1 MEKKME
7 GQAYARL
14 VNLFDDGVFT
24 QVNAL
29 TKEGDAPTGVICAYG
44 YVNGNAV
51 YAFSQDKAVNSGAVG
66 LKHAEKIAKLY
77 ALAAKTGTPII
88 GIHDSNGAFVDGTVD
103 ALTAYGEMLAGASP
117 LSGVVPQIAVI
128 AGTCA
133 GSAALLACSAD
144 FIIMTKD
151 AEFFMA
157 PPFSANAGTAEA
169 AAKAGTASL
178 LCEDDAEAIAQARAL
193 INLLP
198 VNNLSGAPMFEYAD
212 STAAVS
218 GDLTALTAAV
228 ADADSVLELGAAYGT
243 AAYTA
248 LATMG
253 GTTVGFAAT
262 NKTDAALTPAD
273 CAKLARFV
281 RTCDAFS
288 IPVITFVDTIG
299 FAADSEA
306 ELTGSIKAMTQ
317 LANCYAEATTVK
329 LSVVTGNAIGAA
341 FTALAG
347 TACGADFT
355 YAWENAVISPMAP
368 LTAVEFL
375 WHDQLKGASDVNAK
389 RAELAKT
396 FAATVASATSAAE
409 KNAVDAVIAPAD
421 TRATLLSAL
430 DILSGKRVSNLPK
443 KHNNIPF

>member
-103 ALTAYGEMLAGASP
+103 ALTAYGEMLAGASR

-157 PPFSANAGTAEA
+157 PPFSATAGTAEA

-218 GDLTALTAAV
+218 ADLAALTAAV

-253 GTTVGFAAT
+253 GTTVGLAAT
-262 NKTDAALTPAD
+262 SKMDAPLTASD

-288 IPVITFVDTIG
+288 IPVITFVDTMG

-329 LSVVTGNAIGAA
+329 LSVVTGKAIGAA

-368 LTAVEFL
+368 LTAVEFM

-389 RAELAKT
+389 RAELAKQFET
-396 FAATVASATSAAE
+396 TIASAASAAE
-409 KNAVDAVIAPAD
+409 KNAVDALIAPAD